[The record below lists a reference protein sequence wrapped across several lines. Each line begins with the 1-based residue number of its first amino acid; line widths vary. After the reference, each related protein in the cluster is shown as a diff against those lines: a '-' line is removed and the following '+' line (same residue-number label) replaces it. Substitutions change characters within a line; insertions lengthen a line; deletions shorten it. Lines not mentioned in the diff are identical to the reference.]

1 MTIKIEI
8 HEKTKEQYK
17 LEPNLKD
24 YDKTYADFKWGDI
37 CNEIEWFEDGKLNA
51 AYNAIDRHLKSD
63 KKNKVALHWISDK
76 EGEKTFTF
84 EDLAKESNKFGNL
97 LKKLGVK
104 KGDRVFLFLPR
115 VPEEYIAFLGTLKIG
130 AIAGTLFQAFKE
142 SALLD
147 RLENSGASILLTNS
161 EMKERLSGIRDKL
174 PELRHIIVA
183 DGVNVDASKGDINY
197 IEEMKSASDELEIE
211 KTDAEDN
218 AFMLYTSGTTGKP
231 KGIMHVHKAIIEE
244 HKTAKWVL
252 DLHDEDIYWCTA
264 DPGWVTGVAYGILG
278 IWSVGATSIVH
289 DGRFNPE
296 KWYEILQDKK
306 VSVWYT
312 APTAIRM
319 LMKAGDELV
328 NKFKYP
334 ALRHMLSVGEPLNPE
349 AIRWGKKVF
358 GLTFHDT
365 WWQTETGAMMIVNYS
380 SLPVRLGSMGKPT
393 PGIVAGIIDDKG
405 NELPPNTEGKLAL
418 KRGWPSM
425 MRGIWKN
432 QARYDKC
439 FIGDWYVS
447 GDNAFV
453 DEDGYFWFI
462 GREDDVIKT
471 AGERVGPFEVESALI
486 DHKAV
491 IEAGVIGKP
500 DPDRGQ
506 IIKAF
511 VVLAEGYKPTDELK
525 KEIQQ
530 FVKANY
536 AGHAYPRE
544 LEFVESLPKTRSGK
558 IMRRV
563 LKAKELGMPIGDVS
577 TIED

>member
-1 MTIKIEI
+1 MARNIEI
-8 HEKTKEQYK
+8 YEKTKEQYK
-17 LEPNLKD
+17 LVPNLED
-24 YDKTYADFKWGDI
+24 YDKTYADFDWKSVYD
-37 CNEIEWFEDGKLNA
+37 ELEWFEEGKLNA
-51 AYNAIDRHLKSD
+51 AYNAIDRHLKTD
-63 KKNKVALHWISDK
+63 KKDKVALHWISDT

-84 EDLAKESNKFGNL
+84 EQLAKQSNKFGNL
-97 LKKLGVK
+97 LKKLGVA
-104 KGDRVFLFLPR
+104 KGDRVFMFLPR
-115 VPEEYIAFLGTLKIG
+115 IPACYISFLGTLKIG
-130 AIAGTLFQAFKE
+130 AIAGTLFQAFK
-142 SALLD
+142 SAALSD
-147 RLENSGASILLTNS
+147 RLGNS
-161 EMKERLSGIRDKL
+161 ETSVLVTHSSMKDRVNEVRDQL
-174 PELRHIIVA
+174 PNLKHIIIV
-183 DGVNVDASKGDINY
+183 DGKDVDESKGEINY
-197 IEEMKSASDELEIE
+197 IDEMNSASDELEIE
-211 KTDAEDN
+211 KTDAEDV

-231 KGIMHVHKAIIEE
+231 KGIMHTHKAILQE
-244 HKTAKWVL
+244 HMTAKWVL
-252 DLHDEDIYWCTA
+252 DLHDEDVYWCTA

-278 IWSVGATSIVH
+278 IWSVGATSVVH

-296 KWYEILQDKK
+296 KWYHILQDKK

-328 NKFKYP
+328 KNFRYP
-334 ALRHMLSVGEPLNPE
+334 ALRHLLSVGEPLNPE
-349 AIRWGKKVF
+349 AIRWGKKLF
-358 GLTFHDT
+358 GLTFHDN
-365 WWQTETGAMMIVNYS
+365 WWQTETGAMMIANYS
-380 SLPVRLGSMGKPT
+380 SLPVKLGSMGKPI

-405 NELPPNTEGKLAL
+405 NEVPAKTEGHLAV
-418 KRGWPSM
+418 KKGWPSM
-425 MRGIWKN
+425 MCGIWKN
-432 QARYDKC
+432 QERYDKC

-447 GDNAFV
+447 GDNAFM

-462 GREDDVIKT
+462 GRDDDVIKT

-486 DHKAV
+486 DHEAV

-500 DPDRGQ
+500 DAERGA

-511 VVLAEGYKPTDELK
+511 VVLAEGYTPSEELK

-544 LEFVESLPKTRSGK
+544 LEFVDTLPKTRSGK